1 MRDKMPYRYPAA
13 IAGAI
18 FLFFFLFLWPSLM
31 QDDEPVPEEFTPVHE
46 EALDASSPN
55 GAPDAEIAP

>member
-18 FLFFFLFLWPSLM
+18 FLFFFLFLGPSLM
-31 QDDEPVPEEFTPVHE
+31 QEDESGPEEFRPVPEET
-46 EALDASSPN
+46 LDSSSLN
-55 GAPDAEIAP
+55 GVPDAEDL

>member
-18 FLFFFLFLWPSLM
+18 FLFFFLFLGPSLM
-31 QDDEPVPEEFTPVHE
+31 KEDESVPEEFAPVPEEAPDSP
-46 EALDASSPN
+46 ALN
-55 GAPDAEIAP
+55 GAPGAEDP